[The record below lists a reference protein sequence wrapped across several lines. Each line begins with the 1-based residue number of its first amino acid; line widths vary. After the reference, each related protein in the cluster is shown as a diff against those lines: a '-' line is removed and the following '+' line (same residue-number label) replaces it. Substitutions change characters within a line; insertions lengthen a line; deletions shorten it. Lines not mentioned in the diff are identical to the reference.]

1 MKKEVLIITGPT
13 GVGKTD
19 FVDKVANCL
28 PTEIVNLDLG
38 QFYEPFGI
46 GTAKPDW
53 KSQAVPH
60 HLFDLIKTPHNYTVF
75 QYRTIVIEKIKEIWA
90 REKLPIL
97 VGGSGFYLLSLF
109 FPPLKG
115 SEINVAEVSTS
126 WQELQELD
134 PERAAQIDKN
144 DPYRIQRAISI
155 AKSGKIPSQ
164 LKPKFDP
171 FCSAKII
178 VLNRD
183 RDDLYD
189 RINKRTIEMLEE
201 GWVEEVDKL
210 SKEWQQF
217 LMEKKLIGYD
227 DVIKYL
233 NKEISKDK
241 LIGVI
246 RKKTRNY
253 AKRQLTFF
261 RMLERKLNEEK
272 KTNYAVSLDW
282 LHLTLSDLDLYIKQL
297 CERCQNGE
305 IF

>member
-19 FVDKVANCL
+19 FVDKVASCM
-28 PTEIVNLDLG
+28 PAEIVNLDLG

-53 KSQAVPH
+53 KSQSVTH
-60 HLFDLIKTPHNYTVF
+60 HLFDIVKTPHNYTVF
-75 QYRTIVIEKIKEIWA
+75 QYRSIVIEKIKEIWA
-90 REKLPIL
+90 RGKLPIL
-97 VGGSGFYLLSLF
+97 FGGSGFYLLSLF
-109 FPPLKG
+109 FPPLEG
-115 SEINVAEVSTS
+115 SEINDVEASTS
-126 WQELQELD
+126 WQELQRLD
-134 PERAAQIDKN
+134 PGRAAQIDKN
-144 DPYRIQRAISI
+144 DSYRIQRAISI
-155 AKSGKIPSQ
+155 AKSGKVPSQ

-183 RDDLYD
+183 RDNLYE
-189 RINKRTIEMLEE
+189 RINKRTLEMLAE
-201 GWVEEVDKL
+201 GWVEEVGKL
-210 SKEWQQF
+210 SGEWQQF
-217 LMEKKLIGYD
+217 LMDKKLIGYD

-241 LIGVI
+241 LIEVI

-261 RMLERKLNEEK
+261 RMLERKLKEEVNPSH
-272 KTNYAVSLDW
+272 TVSVDW
-282 LHLTLSDLDLYIKQL
+282 LDLTLSDLDLYIKQL
-297 CERCQNGE
+297 CER
-305 IF
+305 